1 MEQFYKR
8 TFLTILFSVFMLV
21 AAKAQVLEDVV
32 NNIRS
37 GNAAAMTKYFDKIVA
52 ISINNNQSTYS
63 GAQAEMVLKDF
74 YSKNPVKDFV
84 IMQTGSSGTSSKFV
98 IGKLTTSS
106 GNYQLYVVMKMKDE
120 KYMLHEMRFE
130 KK

>member
-1 MEQFYKR
+1 
-8 TFLTILFSVFMLV
+8 MLV

-37 GNAAAMTKYFDKIVA
+37 GNLPAITKYFDKTVA

-84 IMQTGSSGTSSKFV
+84 IMQCKTPISAAYIESHVSAAS
-98 IGKLTTSS
+98 LL
-106 GNYQLYVVMKMKDE
+106 NL
-120 KYMLHEMRFE
+120 
-130 KK
+130 